1 MKMGRKLNRRGMT
14 LVEVVAAMAML
25 SIISLGIYQGTT
37 LIIRGYEL
45 GGFLYESSRSN
56 ENALEQGLVPGTPG
70 TVTFQAGT
78 SLVTV
83 EGTYHTATETGE
95 GKEASLT
102 LFRPGGTP

>member
-1 MKMGRKLNRRGMT
+1 MVKKLNRRGMT

-25 SIISLGIYQGTT
+25 AILSLGIYQGAS
-37 LIIRGYEL
+37 LILRGYEL
-45 GGFLYESSRSN
+45 GGFLYESSRAN
-56 ENALEQGLVPGTPG
+56 VNALESGLVPGTSG
-70 TVTFQAGT
+70 TVTFQAGA

-83 EGTYHTATETGE
+83 EGNYHTATETGV